1 MNSVKALQ
9 GNFSHYAALSL
20 ACFPPSI
27 ALSPISF
34 SHPFFTFSFL
44 LLAFSLYSHPFLS
57 IPPISLFLFIHL
69 SLPLILCQFFP
80 HPPSIFF
87 TIISHLSCLA
97 PSVWLCRSCRCFFF
111 FFLFSFAISSDLI
124 QLFLYLCSRFSL
136 TLHSI
141 SLAFS
146 FLSATHS
153 PLFHS
158 LSLSLAQPTI
168 SVLGLCLSSQ
178 SPSLFRLCSKALLNE
193 MIQMAFYGAVQHNQA
208 EHGRQS

>member
-1 MNSVKALQ
+1 MQ
-9 GNFSHYAALSL
+9 LSL
-20 ACFPPSI
+20 LLVFPR
-27 ALSPISF
+27 LSPSHQYHFLTPFSPPLFFSWLFLSTHTHFSPFHPSHCSYSF
-34 SHPFFTFSFL
+34 I
-44 LLAFSLYSHPFLS
+44 YPFLS
-57 IPPISLFLFIHL
+57 FSASSFLTLPPFFLPSFL
-69 SLPLILCQFFP
+69 TCLVLPPQ
-80 HPPSIFF
+80 SG
-87 TIISHLSCLA
+87 SVALA
-97 PSVWLCRSCRCFFF
+97 DVFF